1 MPIYN
6 LGLNETT
13 SKHLD
18 RYVTE
23 KVLEVLS
30 KAIDK
35 KEWAD
40 DPILLLSTYQNELR
54 AGIKDL
60 GILHNRH
67 TDQLAEIYKIVD
79 EDFERAKTRL
89 EVNNNPVK
97 LLEDRVFQLE
107 KQIQELL

>member
-6 LGLNETT
+6 LGLSETT
-13 SKHLD
+13 ARHLD

-23 KVLEVLS
+23 KILEVIS
-30 KAIDK
+30 KSIDK

-40 DPILLLSTYQNELR
+40 DPILLLATYQNELR

-67 TDQLAEIYKIVD
+67 TEQLAEIYNIID
-79 EDFERAKTRL
+79 QDFERAKTRL
-89 EVNNNPVK
+89 EANGNPVK
-97 LLEDRVFQLE
+97 LLEDRIFQLE
-107 KQIQELL
+107 KQIQELM